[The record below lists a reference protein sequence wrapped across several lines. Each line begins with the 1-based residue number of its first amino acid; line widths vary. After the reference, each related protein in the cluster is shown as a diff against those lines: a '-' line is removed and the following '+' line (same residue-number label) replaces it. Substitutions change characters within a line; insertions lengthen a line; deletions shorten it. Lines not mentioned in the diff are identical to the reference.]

1 MTLVGWVM
9 IVFWVGLLM
18 FGMVIW
24 ALNKTFVQLQD
35 IEKIELD
42 EIDGDNIK
50 KIEIWINKR
59 ESSDLPKVNDD
70 LPKVNDDLPKV
81 NEGVKK

>member
-9 IVFWVGLLM
+9 IVFWVGFLLM
-18 FGMVIW
+18 GIVSW
-24 ALNKTFVQLQD
+24 AVNKTFSQLKD
-35 IEKIELD
+35 IDKIELE

-70 LPKVNDDLPKV
+70 LPKVND
-81 NEGVKK
+81 GVKK